1 MTIMTEEEKQSIIS
15 EILSAIRT
23 NSLTI
28 DDLTQLDTM
37 PSDAYIEISGGRRI
51 SCETLKQAVAS
62 LFEKDIDLQNANIA
76 NINKAITDE
85 AKRATQAE
93 NNLATDITAEAS
105 RAQKAE
111 VELRNSISVEAKRA
125 GEAEL
130 ELERRLM
137 GTSGRSNSNTDPYK
151 YLGQMTYDELNST
164 LNSLTYNPDVTGK
177 NFGYFRAKV
186 DYRDVEIKNILLSSS
201 LNIIVQVVKGM
212 FVVTDNKLTISD
224 GIYSI
229 LMRKC
234 TNGVWGDW
242 SIIVNSNSLS
252 LLQDSSAANAT
263 EITNLKSQVTA
274 INESIAKPSGI
285 APLDA
290 NGKVPAGNLPAF
302 VDDMVEFNDIV
313 QTANV
318 EPRELPILGN
328 EGAELAIYYSSLLQ
342 RFIVYNPDDGLY
354 YTNWAGDENYQS
366 NYVPLSGKIFV
377 CINNNLGYR
386 WSGTQLAPIGSE
398 LALGETS
405 STAFAGD
412 RGVVLEKGFATLRTG
427 LGQQNVTICNYNAW
441 KNTPTSIYTIDAI
454 IADLINVGRLASGM
468 VLTFLS
474 EDGWI
479 SKQYVGAENLSAFR
493 NLKNW
498 KDFGGSSVG
507 NIYNVTTEMPISGY
521 YTLCDTQNPTLSAVH
536 VAWSKD
542 KAALGL
548 ILSFEITAGVWKTYQ
563 YTGRTLAEDSWLN
576 VDNWEDFGS
585 LAAGSE
591 THIVI
596 DTLIGAPSVGEF
608 YTLES
613 AVTALLAYQK
623 EKGVTYAKQGLVIS
637 YKVAENTMETK
648 QFQGAVSDFGE
659 VALWKDFG
667 GGGNKIE
674 LSDAP
679 ETGTGKAF
687 SAEGAYNYTPT
698 KIDVDTE
705 TEGVVKL
712 VLKNAAGD
720 TVGDEVQFPV
730 GTGTGGGSATIVA
743 IAFKNSPLYGAYGA
757 NIATSAAIRSV
768 SSATGVE
775 TENSIERIE
784 IVDRDT
790 NVTVF
795 SQVVNQQS
803 SADLTDYSFPI
814 DFTQFFTAAGSKKY
828 RLVAYDDTGATGSKN
843 ITVTAVDVTC
853 TCVQVLQHSAD
864 NPITPTTTSVSV
876 PLYKFANNQSDKGI
890 SAQVDIKIGGEWQ
903 PLATA
908 IVNDSFTHSVTIR
921 PTELR
926 LLHGSYPIRIQGT
939 DVASGTKGNTIY
951 SAIMVVE
958 DGNTTPIVSLRY
970 DDANNG
976 TIRLYDTL
984 TLDVAVY
991 VPGKV
996 QSHVAIYANGTQF
1009 TQLLALNTRSYSVT
1023 QQIKGYADGERIT
1036 YNAIVANVAASDNID
1051 VVIDGSA
1058 IDAELTAGTI
1068 YDFDFSSRSN
1078 DEADHSIKSNG
1089 YELKLKGANYT
1100 TNGFGKFLGRNC
1112 LRIAENV
1119 TATLNHYMFGSSMLE
1134 ATGGAIQF
1142 TFASK
1147 NVKDKTARLI
1157 ECYDETSGA
1166 GFYVTG
1172 SKVGIYCKNGVRQ
1185 REERSYEQGKIHT
1198 AAIVVE
1204 PTNIFIERGGI
1215 KYSRMN
1221 LYLDGEHVALIGYV
1235 GGAGNL
1241 FQENGVNLYGVK
1253 GDFYL
1258 YNICAWNTYFEWA
1271 QAHKNHLVRLTDTEL
1286 MVKEFEFE
1294 NVLVS
1299 QTAEGTTMLR
1309 PSATLLYARGI
1320 PYVVEVASEESFNE
1334 FDGGTSTSDNFTID
1348 LYYYDPLRPWRS
1360 FVARGIRKRRQG
1372 TTSAKRPKKNPR
1384 YYLDKAKSIEPLF
1397 PDYTNADAIL
1407 TYALFKKKLVRVGEN
1422 TIPVNIITVKIDF
1435 SDSSGVNDCGTC
1447 DMMNYTYRSLGGDYL
1462 TPAQRFFDGTFD
1474 IDDIHIEGLQMNHST
1489 ANHPVAVY
1497 RSTSDTLQNV
1507 YFEARGNWKEDKGE
1521 QTALG
1526 FMNTPGYNLG
1536 CLNYQDESFIEFIG
1550 NDGET
1555 IDQIEARF
1563 KTTEGLDTSMPYL
1576 LSLYCGRN
1584 YRFMRYID
1592 GQWKNTTGSMYQ
1604 PNGKGGKWV
1613 VEGDVLNPV
1622 EGFELLVYQ
1631 GFCWWRGVSSVAD
1644 MMAPSTMKSSWVQKL
1659 IDKGEISGDTFPAW
1673 TYYFECMVDNDQLAI
1688 DYALGKKVP
1697 YQLYDM
1703 LHFCHTCDKSYY
1715 AQWQENWRTKLHL
1728 HANPKSV
1735 MSYYGFTDYG
1745 CGKDQQAKNMQPM
1758 WFLEDG
1764 ASVINGI
1771 YSANALIMYL
1781 NKIYDADGVNDKDND
1796 GGCDTDPEVDPGKP
1810 STDTYTNPFAGWNS
1824 ILWVCCREQQ
1834 EVLLADGSTIDL
1846 RTVIAAMRSCQAEV
1860 DGQMMKP
1867 FSPDGAIYFYCTK
1880 RQLVWPKV
1888 VSSYDGYRKY
1898 IQYTATSD
1906 SIYFYALQG
1915 LGLTSLPAF
1924 IRTRW
1929 RIRDGYYQTGDF
1941 FSGVLSGRIACGAD
1955 ATITITAAATGYF
1968 GVGNDASGNLSESC
1982 YLEAGQSHTFTNFAK
1997 DEGALLYIY
2006 QADRMSSIDLSA
2018 LTLSENFDFS
2028 VMSLVET
2035 IIAGGENHVERS
2047 MGYNKLTAYMLG
2059 DLPFLTTLDIRNTGA
2074 KSLDVSKCPRIEHIY
2089 AQGSA
2094 LESITLAETSPINDI
2109 ALPDTMVELRF
2120 LGLPELTF
2128 TALNSA
2134 TGLQIS
2140 SLGAVQRLRLE
2151 NSPKLNAVVMMRA
2164 IIANQSTSL
2173 VLAMVRIVG
2182 QTLKGDGTEL
2192 LTLIE
2197 KGIAGQD
2204 ADGNK
2209 VAKPVINGT
2218 YQLTVIREAYEIEA
2232 IEEGISEITI
2242 LVVIDAYIDLIEQV
2256 NNEAYGGAAEVE
2268 TVTLDNIAEHL
2279 EYYNGETYDEYLA
2292 QYAEDNSDINNS
2304 IY

>member
-1 MTIMTEEEKQSIIS
+1 MTIMTEDEKQSIIS

-28 DDLTQLDTM
+28 EDLTQLETM

-51 SCETLKQAVAS
+51 SCEILKQAVAS
-62 LFEKDIDLQNANIA
+62 MFEEDIDAQNSSIA
-76 NINKAITDE
+76 NLTKAISDE
-85 AKRATQAE
+85 AKRAA
-93 NNLATDITAEAS
+93 D
-105 RAQKAE
+105 AE
-111 VELRNSISVEAKRA
+111 VELK
-125 GEAEL
+125 
-130 ELERRLM
+130 ERIM
-137 GTSGRSNSNTDPYK
+137 GTSVMSNSNTDPYK
-151 YLGQMTYDELNST
+151 YLGMMSYEELNNT
-164 LNSLTYNPDVTGK
+164 LNSLTYDAAVTGK

-186 DYRDVEIKNILLSSS
+186 DYRDVEINNILLSSS
-201 LNIIVQVVKGM
+201 LNIIVQIVKGM
-212 FVVTDNKLTISD
+212 FALSNNTLSISD
-224 GIYSI
+224 NNYSV

-234 TNGVWGDW
+234 SEGVWGEW
-242 SIIVNSNSLS
+242 SIVMNSTTTNTINNLS
-252 LLQDSSAANAT
+252 IELLGIKRSVGQA
-263 EITNLKSQVTA
+263 
-274 INESIAKPSGI
+274 SGI
-285 APLDA
+285 APLGAD
-290 NGKVPAGNLPAF
+290 GKVSEAYLPVSLNDVLVF
-302 VDDMVEFNDIV
+302 DDFTSSLNIEARDI
-313 QTANV
+313 
-318 EPRELPILGN
+318 P
-328 EGAELAIYYSSLLQ
+328 ELADSSKYTPIHFNTKLGY
-342 RFIVYNPDDGLY
+342 FVVYNPEDQLY
-354 YTNWAGDENYQS
+354 YLGWNGKDFFQDNTT
-366 NYVPLSGKIFV
+366 PHSGKIFI
-377 CINNNLGYR
+377 CKKDNRGYF
-386 WSGTQLAPIGSE
+386 WNGTQLNPIGSN
-398 LALGETS
+398 LVLGETDK
-405 STAFAGD
+405 TAFPGN
-412 RGVVLEKGFATLRTG
+412 RGIALEESLAILENTTAKLNLTVV
-427 LGQQNVTICNYNAW
+427 NYNVK
-441 KNTPTSIYTIDAI
+441 KNTLTTIY
-454 IADLINVGRLASGM
+454 DLETVVNDLLNGGTLASGM
-468 VLTFLS
+468 VVTFLS
-474 EDGWI
+474 KDGWV
-479 SKQYVGAENLSAFR
+479 SKQYVGLENPQAFT

-521 YTLCDTQNPTLSAVH
+521 YTLCDTENPTLSAVH
-536 VAWSKD
+536 VAWTKE

-563 YTGRTLAEDSWLN
+563 YTGRTLTEENWLN

-596 DTLIGAPSVGEF
+596 DTLVGAPSVGEF

-637 YKVAENTMETK
+637 YKTAENTMETK
-648 QFQGAVSDFGE
+648 QFQGAISDFGE

-667 GGGNKIE
+667 GGGSKIE
-674 LSDAP
+674 LSDVP
-679 ETGTGKAF
+679 EVGTGKAF

-743 IAFKNSPLYGAYGA
+743 IAFKNSPLYGAFGA

-790 NVTVF
+790 NVVVF
-795 SQVVNQQS
+795 SQTVNQQS
-803 SADLTDYSFPI
+803 SADLTDYSFPL

-828 RLVAYDDTGATGSKN
+828 RLIAYDDTGATGSKN

-853 TCVQVLQHSAD
+853 TCVQVLQYSAD
-864 NPITPTTTSVSV
+864 NPVTPTTASVSI

-890 SAQVDIKIGGEWQ
+890 SAQVDIKIRNEWQ

-908 IVNDSFTHSVTIR
+908 VINDSFTHSVTIR
-921 PTELR
+921 PAELG

-939 DVASGTKGNTIY
+939 DIASGTKGNTIY
-951 SAIMVVE
+951 SAIMVVDE
-958 DGNTTPIVSLRY
+958 NSNTPIVSLRY

-984 TLDVAVY
+984 KLDVAVY
-991 VPGKV
+991 APGKV
-996 QSHVAIYANGTQF
+996 QSHVAIYANGEQF
-1009 TQLLALNTRSYSVT
+1009 TQLLALNTRSYTIS
-1023 QQIKGYADGERIT
+1023 QQIKGYADGEMIS
-1036 YNAIVANVAASDNID
+1036 YNASVNNIVVSDSID
-1051 VVIDGSA
+1051 ITIDGSA

-1068 YDFDFSSRSN
+1068 YDFDFAGRSN

-1089 YELKLKGANYT
+1089 YELKLTGANYT
-1100 TNGFGKFLGRNC
+1100 TNGFSNFLGENC

-1119 TATLNHYMFGSSMLE
+1119 TASLNHYMFGSSMVE
-1134 ATGGAIQF
+1134 ATGAAIQF
-1142 TFASK
+1142 SFASK
-1147 NVKDKTARLI
+1147 NVKDKKAKLI
-1157 ECYDETSGA
+1157 ECYDESAGA

-1172 SKVGIYCKNGVRQ
+1172 NKVGIYCKNGVRQ
-1185 REERSYEQGKIHT
+1185 REERSYEQGKKHT
-1198 AAIVVE
+1198 VAVVVE
-1204 PTNIFIERGGI
+1204 PTNIYVERGGI
-1215 KYSRMN
+1215 KYSMLV
-1221 LYLDGEHVALIGYV
+1221 LYLDGERVGNIGYI

-1241 FQENGVNLYGVK
+1241 YQENSIKFNGRK
-1253 GDFYL
+1253 GDLYL
-1258 YNICAWNTYFEWA
+1258 YNLCAWNTYFEWA

-1309 PSATLLYARGI
+1309 PSAALLYARGI

-1372 TTSAKRPKKNPR
+1372 TTSAKRSKKNPR
-1384 YYLDKAKSIEPLF
+1384 YYLNKAKSIEPLF
-1397 PDYTNADAIL
+1397 PDYTKADALL
-1407 TYALFKKKLVRVGEN
+1407 TYALFAEKKVRVGEN
-1422 TIPVNIITVKIDF
+1422 TIPVDIITVKIDF

-1462 TPAQRFFDGTFD
+1462 TPAQRFFDGTYD
-1474 IDDIHIEGLQMNHST
+1474 LNDIHIEGLQMNHST

-1555 IDQIEARF
+1555 LDNIEARF
-1563 KTTEGLDTSMPYL
+1563 KATSGLDTSMPYL

-1584 YRFMRYID
+1584 YRFMRYVD

-1604 PNGKGGKWV
+1604 KNGKWV

-1631 GFCWWRGVSSVAD
+1631 GMCWWRGVGSVAD

-1659 IDKGEISGDTFPAW
+1659 IDKGEISGETFPAW
-1673 TYYFECMVDNDQLAI
+1673 TYYFECMVDNDRLSI

-1703 LHFCHTCDKSYY
+1703 LHFCHTCDKDYN

-1735 MSYYGFTDYG
+1735 MSYYGFTDYA

-1764 ASVINGI
+1764 ASVRGGI
-1771 YSANALIMYL
+1771 YSENALIMYL

-1834 EVLLADGSTIDL
+1834 EVLLADGSTTDL
-1846 RTVIAAMRSCQAEV
+1846 RTVIAAMRSCQIEV

-1898 IQYTATSD
+1898 IQYTGTSD
-1906 SIYFYALQG
+1906 AIYFYALQG

-2035 IIAGGENHVERS
+2035 IITGGENHVERS

-2074 KSLDVSKCPRIEHIY
+2074 TSLDASKCPRIEHIN
-2089 AQGSA
+2089 AKGSA
-2094 LESITLAETSPINDI
+2094 LENITLAQTSPINDI

-2128 TALNSA
+2128 TALNST

-2140 SLGAVQRLRLE
+2140 SLKSVQRLRLE
-2151 NSPKLNAVVMMRA
+2151 NSPKLDGVVMMKA
-2164 IIANQSTSL
+2164 IIANQSASF

-2182 QTLKGDGTEL
+2182 QTLKGDGAEL
-2192 LTLIE
+2192 LTLVNR
-2197 KGIAGQD
+2197 KVAGQD

-2218 YQLTVIREAYEIEA
+2218 YQLTVIREDYEITA
-2232 IEEGISEITI
+2232 IEEGISEISI
-2242 LVVIDAYIDLIEQV
+2242 LVVIEAYIDLIEQI
-2256 NNEAYGGAAEVE
+2256 NNEAYGGASEVE
-2268 TVTLDNIAEHL
+2268 TVTLNNIAEHL

-2292 QYAEDNSDINNS
+2292 AYIEDNSDINNS

>member
-1 MTIMTEEEKQSIIS
+1 MSKLTNLLPLAATVRDATEEYENSASRIGGLFVSILQALI
-15 EILSAIRT
+15 
-23 NSLTI
+23 
-28 DDLTQLDTM
+28 DTM
-37 PSDAYIEISGGRRI
+37 PEAMIDGATLSHQASESTFIISMKKRLDDGSEVPLNITIPAASTANAGLLTPALLAELRTALNSAVNTANTALNGATSANSSIASI
-51 SCETLKQAVAS
+51 STTVTT
-62 LFEKDIDLQNANIA
+62 LQNGLTSVETKVLQNMANI
-76 NINKAITDE
+76 DG
-85 AKRATQAE
+85 
-93 NNLATDITAEAS
+93 LAQEVADI
-105 RAQKAE
+105 
-111 VELRNSISVEAKRA
+111 
-125 GEAEL
+125 
-130 ELERRLM
+130 
-137 GTSGRSNSNTDPYK
+137 Y
-151 YLGQMTYDELNST
+151 GQ
-164 LNSLTYNPDVTGK
+164 VG
-177 NFGYFRAKV
+177 
-186 DYRDVEIKNILLSSS
+186 
-201 LNIIVQVVKGM
+201 
-212 FVVTDNKLTISD
+212 
-224 GIYSI
+224 
-229 LMRKC
+229 
-234 TNGVWGDW
+234 
-242 SIIVNSNSLS
+242 
-252 LLQDSSAANAT
+252 
-263 EITNLKSQVTA
+263 
-274 INESIAKPSGI
+274 KPSGI

-290 NGKVPAGNLPAF
+290 MGKVPAANLPAF
-302 VDDMVEFNDIV
+302 VDDVVEFEGVLADVIV
-313 QTANV
+313 ENRDL
-318 EPRELPILGN
+318 PELGS
-328 EGAELAIYYSSLLQ
+328 ELATPVYFSTTLN
-342 RFIVYNPDDGLY
+342 RFIVYNPEDKLY
-354 YTNWAGDENYQS
+354 YSNWPGDGVFQS
-366 NYVPLSGKIFV
+366 NYIPSAGKVFL
-377 CINNNLGYR
+377 CMGDGKCYR
-386 WSGTQLAPIGSE
+386 WSGSRLAAIGSD
-398 LALGETS
+398 LALGETAN
-405 STAFAGD
+405 TAFPGS
-412 RGVVLEKGFATLRTG
+412 RGVALEQHVDSLQTSS
-427 LGQQNVTICNYNAW
+427 QWQNLTVCNINAW
-441 KNTPTSIYTIDAI
+441 KNAPTTIYDFATAVS
-454 IADLINVGRLASGM
+454 ALINAGRLTAGM
-468 VLTFLS
+468 VVVYLS
-474 EDGWI
+474 EDGWV
-479 SKQYVGAENLSAFR
+479 SKQFIGVNTIQSFQNLD
-493 NLKNW
+493 NW

-521 YTLCDTQNPTLSAVH
+521 YSLCDTENVGKSAVH
-536 VAWSKD
+536 LAWTKK

-548 ILSFEITAGVWKTYQ
+548 ILSFEIAAGTWKTYQ
-563 YTGRTLAEDSWLN
+563 FVGKSLTEEQWIN
-576 VDNWEDFGS
+576 PENWKDFGS

-591 THIVI
+591 PFIIIDNIV
-596 DTLIGAPSVGEF
+596 GAPTFGNF

-613 AVTALLAYQK
+613 ALTALLAYQK
-623 EKGVTYAKQGLVIS
+623 EKGLTYAKPGLVIS
-637 YKVAENTMETK
+637 YKVAENKMETK
-648 QFQGAVSDFGE
+648 QFQGAIADFSE
-659 VALWKDFG
+659 PALWSDFG
-667 GGGNKIE
+667 GGGSKIE
-674 LSDAP
+674 LSDNP
-679 ETGTGKAF
+679 EVGTGKAF
-687 SAEGAYNYTPT
+687 SAEGAHHHLPVNLM
-698 KIDVDTE
+698 VDTE
-705 TEGVVKL
+705 TEGVVKIAMQ
-712 VLKNAAGD
+712 NADGD

-757 NIATSAAIRSV
+757 SIATSAAIRSV

-784 IVDRDT
+784 LVDRDT
-790 NVTVF
+790 NITVF
-795 SQVVNQQS
+795 SQTVNQQS
-803 SADLTDYSFPI
+803 SADLNDYSFPI
-814 DFTQFFTAAGSKKY
+814 DFSQFFTAAGSKKY
-828 RLVAYDDTGATGSKN
+828 RLIAYDDTGATGSKN

-853 TCVQVLQHSAD
+853 TSVQVLQYSAD
-864 NPITPTTTSVSV
+864 NPITPTTASVSV

-908 IVNDSFTHSVTIR
+908 VVNDSFTHSVAIR
-921 PTELR
+921 PTELG
-926 LLHGSYPIRIQGT
+926 LTHGSYPIRVQGT
-939 DVASGTKGNTIY
+939 DIASGTKGNTIY
-951 SAIMVVE
+951 SAIMVVDE
-958 DGNTTPIVSLRY
+958 DNTTPIVSIRY

-984 TLDVAVY
+984 CLDVAVY
-991 VPGKV
+991 APGKV
-996 QSHVAIYANGTQF
+996 QSHVAVLANGNQF
-1009 TQLLALNTRSYSVT
+1009 TQLLALNSRTYTIS
-1023 QQIKGYADGERIT
+1023 QQIKGFADGQQIT
-1036 YNAIVANVAASDNID
+1036 YKAVVNGVASDEIT
-1051 VVIDGSA
+1051 VRIDGSA

-1068 YDFDFSSRSN
+1068 YDFDFSGRSN

-1089 YELKLKGANYT
+1089 YELKLSGANYT
-1100 TNGFGKFLGRNC
+1100 SNGFGTFLGKNC

-1142 TFASK
+1142 SFASK
-1147 NVKDKTARLI
+1147 NVKDKRAKLI
-1157 ECYDETSGA
+1157 ECYDESAGA

-1172 SKVGIYCKNGVRQ
+1172 SKVGIYCKNGVRS
-1185 REERSYEQGKIHT
+1185 REERSYEQGKEHT
-1198 AAIVVE
+1198 VSIVVE
-1204 PTNIFIERGGI
+1204 PTNIYQERGGI
-1215 KYSRMN
+1215 KYSMIV
-1221 LYLDGEHVALIGYV
+1221 LYIDGERVGNIGYV
-1235 GGAGNL
+1235 GGGGNL
-1241 FQENGVNLYGVK
+1241 FQENNIKFNGTK
-1253 GDFYL
+1253 GDLYL
-1258 YNICAWNTYFEWA
+1258 YNLCAWNTYFEWA
-1271 QAHKNHLVRLTDTEL
+1271 QAHKNYLVRLTDTEL
-1286 MVKEFEFE
+1286 MVKEFDFE

-1320 PYVVEVASEESFNE
+1320 AYVVEVASEESFNE

-1360 FVARGIRKRRQG
+1360 FVARGLRKRRQG

-1407 TYALFKKKLVRVGEN
+1407 TYALFAKKKVRVGEN

-1462 TPAQRFFDGTFD
+1462 TPAQRFFDGTYD
-1474 IDDIHIEGLQMNHST
+1474 LGDIHIEGLQMNHST
-1489 ANHPVAVY
+1489 ANHPVCVY

-1536 CLNYQDESFIEFIG
+1536 CLNYQDESFVEFIG

-1555 IDQIEARF
+1555 LDQIETRF
-1563 KTTEGLDTSMPYL
+1563 KATSGLDTDMPYL

-1584 YRFMRYID
+1584 YRFMRYVD

-1604 PNGKGGKWV
+1604 KNGKWV

-1631 GFCWWRGVSSVAD
+1631 GMCWWRGVTSVAE

-1659 IDKGEISGDTFPAW
+1659 IDKGEVSGDTFPAW

-1703 LHFCHTCDKSYY
+1703 LAFASTCDKSIN
-1715 AQWQENWRTKLHL
+1715 AQWATNWRTKLHL

-1758 WFLEDG
+1758 WFLENG
-1764 ASVINGI
+1764 ASVRGGI
-1771 YSANALIMYL
+1771 YSENALIMYL

-1810 STDTYTNPFAGWNS
+1810 STDDYTNPFAGWNS

-1834 EVLLADGSTIDL
+1834 EVLLADGTAIDL
-1846 RTVIAAMRSCQAEV
+1846 RTVIAAMRSCQIEV

-1906 SIYFYALQG
+1906 AIYFYALQG

-1982 YLEAGQSHTFTNFAK
+1982 YLEGGQSYTFTNFAK

-2035 IIAGGENHVERS
+2035 IITGGDSHIERP
-2047 MGYNKLTAYMLG
+2047 MGYAKLTSYMLG
-2059 DLPFLTTLDIRNTGA
+2059 DLPFLKTLDIRNTGA
-2074 KSLDVSKCPRIEHIY
+2074 KSLDASKCPRIEHIN
-2089 AQGSA
+2089 AKGSA
-2094 LESITLAETSPINDI
+2094 LESITIAETSPINDI

-2140 SLGAVQRLRLE
+2140 SLKAVQRLRLE
-2151 NSPKLNAVVMMRA
+2151 NSPKLNAVVMMKT
-2164 IIANQSTSL
+2164 ILENQEETPL
-2173 VLAMVRIVG
+2173 LAMVRIVG
-2182 QTLKGDGTEL
+2182 QVLKGDGAEL
-2192 LTLIE
+2192 LAIIE
-2197 KGIAGQD
+2197 QKVAGQD

-2209 VAKPVINGT
+2209 VAKPVISGT

-2232 IEEGISEITI
+2232 IEQGISEITI
-2242 LVVIDAYIDLIEQV
+2242 FVVIEAFINLIDQV
-2256 NNEAYGGAAEVE
+2256 NNEAYGGVEEVE
-2268 TVTLDNIAEHL
+2268 AVTLENIAEHL
-2279 EYYNGETYDEYLA
+2279 VYYNGETYDEYLA
-2292 QYAEDNSDINNS
+2292 GYAEDNQDINNT

>member
-1 MTIMTEEEKQSIIS
+1 MSKFTNLLPRAAEVQGATEENENSAGRIGGLFVSIIQALIDTIPDAQIDGSSLRHQTS
-15 EILSAIRT
+15 ESNFIISMTKKLDDGTEVPLNITIPAASTANAGLLTPALLTELRAALNSAINAAST
-23 NSLTI
+23 AQNSANSANSSI
-28 DDLTQLDTM
+28 
-37 PSDAYIEISGGRRI
+37 AGIS
-51 SCETLKQAVAS
+51 TTVTT
-62 LFEKDIDLQNANIA
+62 LQNGLTSVETKVLQNMANIGGLSQEVA
-76 NINKAITDE
+76 
-85 AKRATQAE
+85 
-93 NNLATDITAEAS
+93 DI
-105 RAQKAE
+105 
-111 VELRNSISVEAKRA
+111 
-125 GEAEL
+125 
-130 ELERRLM
+130 
-137 GTSGRSNSNTDPYK
+137 Y
-151 YLGQMTYDELNST
+151 GQI
-164 LNSLTYNPDVTGK
+164 G
-177 NFGYFRAKV
+177 
-186 DYRDVEIKNILLSSS
+186 
-201 LNIIVQVVKGM
+201 
-212 FVVTDNKLTISD
+212 
-224 GIYSI
+224 
-229 LMRKC
+229 
-234 TNGVWGDW
+234 
-242 SIIVNSNSLS
+242 
-252 LLQDSSAANAT
+252 
-263 EITNLKSQVTA
+263 
-274 INESIAKPSGI
+274 KPSGI

-290 NGKVPAGNLPAF
+290 LGKVPAAHLPAF
-302 VDDMVEFNDIV
+302 VDDVVEFYGVCDVAMVESREIV
-313 QTANV
+313 AT
-318 EPRELPILGN
+318 ESTR
-328 EGAELAIYYSSLLQ
+328 IYYSTALNC
-342 RFIVYNPDDGLY
+342 FVIHNPDDDVY
-354 YTNWAGDENYQS
+354 YSHWNGSESYQS
-366 NYVPLSGKIFV
+366 NSVPLSGKIYT
-377 CINNNLGYR
+377 CQLDGLSYR
-386 WSGTQLAPIGSE
+386 WSGTKLSPIGSA

-405 STAFAGD
+405 ETAFAGN
-412 RGVVLEKGFATLRTG
+412 RGVALENRVVLLGEDLREHNLTVCNFNVWRRKPAMVYDLETVVSTL
-427 LGQQNVTICNYNAW
+427 
-441 KNTPTSIYTIDAI
+441 IDG
-454 IADLINVGRLASGM
+454 GRLSAGM
-468 VLTFLS
+468 VVVYLS
-474 EDGWI
+474 VDGWVA
-479 SKQYVGAENLSAFR
+479 KQFIGVDTIQSFQNLD
-493 NLKNW
+493 NW

-521 YTLCDTQNPTLSAVH
+521 YSLCDTENVGASAVH
-536 VAWSKD
+536 LAWAKK

-548 ILSFEITAGVWKTYQ
+548 ILSFEIAAGTWKTYQ
-563 YTGRTLAEDSWLN
+563 FVGKSLSEEQWIN
-576 VDNWEDFGS
+576 PDNWKDFGS

-591 THIVI
+591 PFIIIDNIV
-596 DTLIGAPSVGEF
+596 GAPTFGNF

-613 AVTALLAYQK
+613 ALTALLAYQK
-623 EKGVTYAKQGLVIS
+623 EKGLTYAKPGLVIS
-637 YKVAENTMETK
+637 YKVAENKMETK
-648 QFQGAVSDFGE
+648 QFQGAVADFSE
-659 VALWKDFG
+659 PALWSDFG
-667 GGGNKIE
+667 GGGSKIE
-674 LSDAP
+674 LSDTP
-679 ETGTGKAF
+679 EVGTGKAF
-687 SAEGAYNYTPT
+687 SAEGAHNHLPT
-698 KIDVDTE
+698 NLVVDTE
-705 TEGVVKL
+705 TEGVVKIAML
-712 VLKNAAGD
+712 NADGD

-743 IAFKNSPLYGAYGA
+743 INFKNSPLYGAYGT
-757 NIATSAAIRSV
+757 NIATLAAIRSV
-768 SSATGVE
+768 SSASGVE

-784 IVDRDT
+784 LVDRDT
-790 NVTVF
+790 NITVF
-795 SQVVNQQS
+795 TQTVNQQS
-803 SADLTDYSFPI
+803 SADLNDYSFPL

-843 ITVTAVDVTC
+843 ITVTAVDITC
-853 TCVQVLQHSAD
+853 TSVQVLQYSAD

-876 PLYKFANNQSDKGI
+876 PLYKFGNNQSDKGI
-890 SAQVDIKIGGEWQ
+890 SAQVDIKMAGQWQ

-908 IVNDSFTHSVTIR
+908 IVNDSFTHSVTLR
-921 PTELR
+921 PAELG
-926 LLHGSYPIRIQGT
+926 LTHGSYPIRIQGT
-939 DVASGTKGNTIY
+939 DIASGTKGNTIY
-951 SAIMVVE
+951 SAIMVVDE
-958 DGNTTPIVSLRY
+958 NNNTPIVSIRY

-976 TIRLYDTL
+976 CIRLYDTL
-984 TLDVAVY
+984 SLDVAVY
-991 VPGKV
+991 APGKV
-996 QSHVAIYANGTQF
+996 QSHVAVLANGNQF
-1009 TQLLALNTRSYSVT
+1009 TQLLALNTRTYTIS
-1023 QQIKGYADGERIT
+1023 QQIKGFADGQQIT
-1036 YNAIVANVAASDNID
+1036 YKAVVNGVSSDEIT
-1051 VVIDGSA
+1051 VTIDGSA

-1068 YDFDFSSRSN
+1068 YDFDFSGRSN

-1089 YELKLKGANYT
+1089 YELKLTGANYT
-1100 TNGFGKFLGRNC
+1100 SNGFSNFLGKNC

-1134 ATGGAIQF
+1134 STGAAIQF
-1142 TFASK
+1142 SFASK

-1157 ECYDETSGA
+1157 ECYDESAGA

-1172 SKVGIYCKNGVRQ
+1172 SKVGIYCKNGVRS
-1185 REERSYEQGKIHT
+1185 REERSYEQGTEHT
-1198 AAIVVE
+1198 VSVVVE
-1204 PTNIFIERGGI
+1204 PTNLYYERGGI
-1215 KYSRMN
+1215 KYSMIV
-1221 LYLDGEHVALIGYV
+1221 LYLDGERVGNIGYV

-1241 FQENGVNLYGVK
+1241 FQENGISLYGIK

-1271 QAHKNHLVRLTDTEL
+1271 QAHKNHLVRLLDTEL

-1309 PSATLLYARGI
+1309 PSANLLYARGI
-1320 PYVVEVASEESFNE
+1320 PYVVEVASEESFDE

-1348 LYYYDPLRPWRS
+1348 LYYYNPTMPWRS

-1384 YYLDKAKSIEPLF
+1384 YYLNKAKSIEPLF
-1397 PDYTNADAIL
+1397 PEYTNADAIL
-1407 TYALFKKKLVRVGEN
+1407 TYALFAKKKVRVGEN
-1422 TIPVNIITVKIDF
+1422 TIPVDIITVKIDF
-1435 SDSSGVNDCGTC
+1435 SDSGGVNDCGTC

-1462 TPAQRFFDGTFD
+1462 TPAQRFFDGTYD
-1474 IDDIHIEGLQMNHST
+1474 LDDIHIEGLQMNHST
-1489 ANHPVAVY
+1489 ANHPVCVF

-1536 CLNYQDESFIEFIG
+1536 CLNYQDGSFIEFIG

-1555 IDQIEARF
+1555 LDQIEARF

-1584 YRFMRYID
+1584 YRFMRYKN
-1592 GQWKNTTGSMYQ
+1592 GAWTNTTGSMYQ

-1631 GFCWWRGVSSVAD
+1631 GLCWWRGVSSVAD

-1659 IDKGEISGDTFPAW
+1659 IDKGSISGDTFPAW

-1703 LHFCHTCDKSYY
+1703 LQFASTCNKELT
-1715 AQWQENWRTKLHL
+1715 AEWATNWRTKLHL

-1735 MSYYGFTDYG
+1735 MSYYGFTDYA

-1781 NKIYDADGVNDKDND
+1781 NKIYDADGVNEKDND

-1810 STDTYTNPFAGWNS
+1810 STDDYTNPFAGWNS

-1834 EVLLADGSTIDL
+1834 EVLLADGSAIDL
-1846 RTVIAAMRSCQAEV
+1846 RTVIAAMRSCQTEV

-1906 SIYFYALQG
+1906 AIYFYALQG

-1982 YLEAGQSHTFTNFAK
+1982 YLEGGQSYTFTNFAK

-2006 QADRMSSIDLSA
+2006 QADRMSRIDLSA

-2035 IIAGGENHVERS
+2035 IITGGDSHIERS
-2047 MGYNKLTAYMLG
+2047 MGYAKLTSYMLG
-2059 DLPFLTTLDIRNTGA
+2059 DLPFLKTLDIRNTGA
-2074 KSLDVSKCPRIEHIY
+2074 KSLDASKCPRIEHIN
-2089 AQGSA
+2089 AKGSA

-2140 SLGAVQRLRLE
+2140 SLEAVQRLRLE
-2151 NSPKLNAVVMMRA
+2151 NSPKLNAVVMMKT
-2164 IIANQSTSL
+2164 ILENQAASPL
-2173 VLAMVRIVG
+2173 LAMVRIVG
-2182 QTLKGDGTEL
+2182 QVLKGDGAEL
-2192 LTLIE
+2192 LTIIE
-2197 KGIAGQD
+2197 QHVAGQD

-2209 VAKPVINGT
+2209 VTKPVINGT

-2232 IEEGISEITI
+2232 IEQGISEITVF
-2242 LVVIDAYIDLIEQV
+2242 VVIEAFINLIEQV
-2256 NNEAYGGAAEVE
+2256 NNEAYGGVEEVE
-2268 TVTLDNIAEHL
+2268 TVTLENIAEHL

-2292 QYAEDNSDINNS
+2292 EYAEENQDINNT

>member
-1 MTIMTEEEKQSIIS
+1 MGKLTNLLPLAAAVRDATEEYENSASRVGSLFVSIIQAIIDTVPEALIDGSTVSFTTS
-15 EILSAIRT
+15 ESNFIISMKKRL
-23 NSLTI
+23 NDGSLVPITI
-28 DDLTQLDTM
+28 TIPAASTANAGLLTPAL
-37 PSDAYIEISGGRRI
+37 
-51 SCETLKQAVAS
+51 
-62 LFEKDIDLQNANIA
+62 
-76 NINKAITDE
+76 
-85 AKRATQAE
+85 
-93 NNLATDITAEAS
+93 LA
-105 RAQKAE
+105 
-111 VELRNSISVEAKRA
+111 ELRAGINSASNAAATAQNGAKSA
-125 GEAEL
+125 
-130 ELERRLM
+130 
-137 GTSGRSNSNTDPYK
+137 
-151 YLGQMTYDELNST
+151 NST
-164 LNSLTYNPDVTGK
+164 LSEVITSISTMRDGMATVETKVIENS
-177 NFGYFRAKV
+177 A
-186 DYRDVEIKNILLSSS
+186 NIEGLSSE
-201 LNIIVQVVKGM
+201 V
-212 FVVTDNKLTISD
+212 SD
-224 GIYSI
+224 IFEQIG
-229 LMRKC
+229 
-234 TNGVWGDW
+234 
-242 SIIVNSNSLS
+242 
-252 LLQDSSAANAT
+252 
-263 EITNLKSQVTA
+263 
-274 INESIAKPSGI
+274 KPSGI

-290 NGKVPAGNLPAF
+290 LGKVPAANLPAF
-302 VDDMVEFNDIV
+302 VDDVVEFEDFNSS
-313 QTANV
+313 ANV
-318 EPRELPILGN
+318 ESREMPELGISGLQTPIYFCSPLN
-328 EGAELAIYYSSLLQ
+328 
-342 RFIVYNPDDGLY
+342 RFVIYNPEDLLLY
-354 YTNWAGDENYQS
+354 SNWPGEDTYQS
-366 NYVPLSGKIFV
+366 NYIPVTGKVFL
-377 CINNNLGYR
+377 CKSDGKCYR
-386 WSGTQLAPIGSE
+386 WSGSQLAAIGSD
-398 LALGETS
+398 LVLGETS
-405 STAFAGD
+405 STAFAGN
-412 RGVVLEKGFATLRTG
+412 RGAVLE
-427 LGQQNVTICNYNAW
+427 QQVASLQLISQWQNLTIVNINVW
-441 KNTPTSIYTIDAI
+441 KNEPTTVY
-454 IADLINVGRLASGM
+454 DLAAVVSNLLNAGRLTAGM
-468 VLTFLS
+468 VVVYLS
-474 EDGWI
+474 EDGWCA
-479 SKQYVGAENLSAFR
+479 KQFVGVNTLQSFQNLE
-493 NLKNW
+493 NW

-507 NIYNVTTEMPISGY
+507 NIYNVTNEIPISGY
-521 YTLCDTQNPTLSAVH
+521 YSLCDTENVGKSAVH
-536 VAWSKD
+536 LAWAKK
-542 KAALGL
+542 KATLGL
-548 ILSFEITAGVWKTYQ
+548 ILSFEISAGTWKTYQ
-563 YTGRTLAEDSWLN
+563 FVGKSLTEEQWIN
-576 VDNWEDFGS
+576 PENWKDFGS

-591 THIVI
+591 PFIIIDNIV
-596 DTLIGAPSVGEF
+596 GAPTFGNF

-613 AVTALLAYQK
+613 ALTALLSYQK
-623 EKGVTYAKQGLVIS
+623 EKGLTYAKPGLVIS
-637 YKVAENTMETK
+637 YKVAENKMETK
-648 QFQGAVSDFGE
+648 QFQGAIADFSE
-659 VALWKDFG
+659 PALWSDFG
-667 GGGNKIE
+667 GGGAKIE
-674 LSDAP
+674 LSDTP
-679 ETGTGKAF
+679 EVGTGKAF
-687 SAEGAYNYTPT
+687 SAEGAHNHLPT
-698 KIDVDTE
+698 NLVVDTE
-705 TEGVVKL
+705 TEGVVKIAML
-712 VLKNAAGD
+712 NADGD

-743 IAFKNSPLYGAYGA
+743 INFKKSPLYGAYGT
-757 NIATSAAIRSV
+757 NIATLAAIRSV
-768 SSATGVE
+768 SSASGVE

-784 IVDRDT
+784 LVDRDT
-790 NVTVF
+790 NITVF
-795 SQVVNQQS
+795 TQTVNQQS
-803 SADLTDYSFPI
+803 SADLNDYSFPL
-814 DFTQFFTAAGSKKY
+814 DFTQFFPSPGSKKY

-853 TCVQVLQHSAD
+853 TSVQVLQYSAD
-864 NPITPTTTSVSV
+864 NPIRPTTTSVSV
-876 PLYKFANNQSDKGI
+876 PLYKFGNNQSDKGI
-890 SAQVDIKIGGEWQ
+890 SAQVDIKMAGQWQ

-908 IVNDSFTHSVTIR
+908 IVNDSFTHSVTLR
-921 PTELR
+921 PAELG
-926 LLHGSYPIRIQGT
+926 LTHGSYPIRIQGT
-939 DVASGTKGNTIY
+939 DIASGTKGNTIY
-951 SAIMVVE
+951 SAIMVVDE
-958 DGNTTPIVSLRY
+958 NNTTPIVSVRY

-984 TLDVAVY
+984 SLDVAVY
-991 VPGKV
+991 APGKV
-996 QSHVAIYANGTQF
+996 QSHVAVLANGNQF
-1009 TQLLALNTRSYSVT
+1009 TQLLALNTRTYTIS
-1023 QQIKGYADGERIT
+1023 QQIKGFADEQQIT
-1036 YNAIVANVAASDNID
+1036 YKAVVNGVSSDEIT
-1051 VVIDGSA
+1051 VTIDGSA

-1089 YELKLKGANYT
+1089 YELKLTGANYT
-1100 TNGFGKFLGRNC
+1100 SNGFGNFLGKNC

-1119 TATLNHYMFGSSMLE
+1119 TAELNHYMFGSSMLE

-1142 TFASK
+1142 SFASK
-1147 NVKDKTARLI
+1147 NVKDKSAKLI
-1157 ECYDETSGA
+1157 ECYDESAGA

-1172 SKVGIYCKNGVRQ
+1172 SKVGIYCKNGVRA
-1185 REERSYEQGKIHT
+1185 REERSYEQGKEHT
-1198 AAIVVE
+1198 VSIVVE
-1204 PTNIFIERGGI
+1204 PTNIYQERGGI
-1215 KYSRMN
+1215 KYSMIV
-1221 LYLDGEHVALIGYV
+1221 LYIDGERVGNIGYV

-1241 FQENGVNLYGVK
+1241 FQENNIKFNGTK
-1253 GDFYL
+1253 GDLYL
-1258 YNICAWNTYFEWA
+1258 FNLCAWNTYYEWA
-1271 QAHKNHLVRLTDTEL
+1271 QAHKNYLVRLTDTEL
-1286 MVKEFEFE
+1286 MVKEFDFE

-1462 TPAQRFFDGTFD
+1462 TPAQRFFDGTWD
-1474 IDDIHIEGLQMNHST
+1474 LDDIHIEGLQMNHST

-1536 CLNYQDESFIEFIG
+1536 CLNYQDESFVEFIG

-1555 IDQIEARF
+1555 LDQIEARF
-1563 KTTEGLDTSMPYL
+1563 KATSSLDTDMPYL

-1584 YRFMRYID
+1584 YRFMRYVD

-1604 PNGKGGKWV
+1604 KNGKWT

-1631 GFCWWRGVSSVAD
+1631 GMCWWRGVTSVAE

-1659 IDKGEISGDTFPAW
+1659 IDKGEVSGDTFPAW

-1703 LHFCHTCDKSYY
+1703 LAFAGTCDKSIN
-1715 AQWQENWRTKLHL
+1715 AQWATNWRTKLHL

-1735 MSYYGFTDYG
+1735 MSYYGFTDYA

-1764 ASVINGI
+1764 ASVRGGV

-1810 STDTYTNPFAGWNS
+1810 STEDYTNPFAGWNS
-1824 ILWVCCREQQ
+1824 IFWVCCREQQ
-1834 EVLLADGSTIDL
+1834 EVVLADGNTIDL
-1846 RTVIAAMRSCQAEV
+1846 RTVIAAMRSCQTEV

-1906 SIYFYALQG
+1906 AIYFYALQG

-1968 GVGNDASGNLSESC
+1968 GVGNDASGNLSEIC
-1982 YLEAGQSHTFTNFAK
+1982 YLEGGQSYTFTNFAK

-2035 IIAGGENHVERS
+2035 IITGGDSHIERT
-2047 MGYNKLTAYMLG
+2047 MGYAKLTSYMLG
-2059 DLPFLTTLDIRNTGA
+2059 DLPFLKTLDIRNTGG
-2074 KSLDVSKCPRIEHIY
+2074 KSLDASKCPRIEHIN
-2089 AQGSA
+2089 AKGSA

-2120 LGLPELTF
+2120 LGLPDLTF
-2128 TALNSA
+2128 TALNSV

-2218 YQLTVIREAYEIEA
+2218 YQLTVIREDYEITA

-2242 LVVIDAYIDLIEQV
+2242 LVVIEAYIDLIEQV

-2292 QYAEDNSDINNS
+2292 QYAAENSDINNS
-2304 IY
+2304 IN

>member
-1 MTIMTEEEKQSIIS
+1 MDSIYKLQERASALRNKTQIDSITPEEVGGLHADTLAYLADMEQNLDGLGIRKVYVSVAALTADKSPIGTNGKPLRLGQLATIFNASSPTAAGTGNVYAYQKPGWLLVGNIGGIYELKAQIEAETSARQAAVTTLEETLSEIEESIASIIR
-15 EILSAIRT
+15 EVGVIR
-23 NSLTI
+23 I
-28 DDLTQLDTM
+28 
-37 PSDAYIEISGGRRI
+37 
-51 SCETLKQAVAS
+51 
-62 LFEKDIDLQNANIA
+62 
-76 NINKAITDE
+76 
-85 AKRATQAE
+85 
-93 NNLATDITAEAS
+93 
-105 RAQKAE
+105 
-111 VELRNSISVEAKRA
+111 
-125 GEAEL
+125 
-130 ELERRLM
+130 
-137 GTSGRSNSNTDPYK
+137 
-151 YLGQMTYDELNST
+151 
-164 LNSLTYNPDVTGK
+164 
-177 NFGYFRAKV
+177 
-186 DYRDVEIKNILLSSS
+186 
-201 LNIIVQVVKGM
+201 
-212 FVVTDNKLTISD
+212 TISD
-224 GIYSI
+224 INTRLSELSGEFATF
-229 LMRKC
+229 K
-234 TNGVWGDW
+234 
-242 SIIVNSNSLS
+242 NSVGK
-252 LLQDSSAANAT
+252 AG
-263 EITNLKSQVTA
+263 
-274 INESIAKPSGI
+274 GI
-285 APLDA
+285 APLDDS
-290 NGKVPAGNLPAF
+290 GKIPSRYVPGTL
-302 VDDMVEFNDIV
+302 DDVVEFDDIIENC
-313 QTANV
+313 TI
-318 EPRELPILGN
+318 EPRELPELGV
-328 EGAELAIYYSSLLQ
+328 EGLYTPIYYCSAVNY
-342 RFIVYNPDDGLY
+342 FVVFNPEDSMY
-354 YTNWAGDENYQS
+354 YTNWVGDELFQS
-366 NYVPLSGKIFV
+366 LYKPLRGKVFL
-377 CINNNLGYR
+377 CKGDGKSYR
-386 WSGTQLAPIGSE
+386 WSGSQLAVIGSD
-398 LALGETS
+398 LALGMTER
-405 STAFAGD
+405 TAYPGD
-412 RGVVLEKGFATLRTG
+412 RGAVIENEIDRLWENVSDFGRSFVNINTWKGITETITLDEAINHLLNASRIQEG
-427 LGQQNVTICNYNAW
+427 IVISLFTI
-441 KNTPTSIYTIDAI
+441 
-454 IADLINVGRLASGM
+454 
-468 VLTFLS
+468 
-474 EDGWI
+474 DGWI
-479 SKQYVGAENLSAFR
+479 TKQYIGEASLTAFQ
-493 NLKNW
+493 NHDNW
-498 KDFGGSSVG
+498 KDFGNGGAAVG
-507 NIYNVTTEMPISGY
+507 NIYNVTNEVPISGY
-521 YTLCDTQNPTLSAVH
+521 YELCDPNNPTVSAVH
-536 VAWSKD
+536 VAWEMGMAVS
-542 KAALGL
+542 GL
-548 ILSFEITAGVWKTYQ
+548 IISFEIASGIWKTYQ
-563 YTGRTLAEDSWLN
+563 YTGRTLTE
-576 VDNWEDFGS
+576 DNWKTADNWKDFGS

-596 DTLIGAPSVGEF
+596 DTLVGAPTIGEF

-623 EKGVTYAKQGLVIS
+623 EKGVTYAKPGLVIS

-667 GGGNKIE
+667 GGGSKVE
-674 LSDAP
+674 LGAAP
-679 ETGTGKAF
+679 EEGGDKALSTG
-687 SAEGAYNYTPT
+687 GAYECIPVDFTL
-698 KIDVDTE
+698 DTE
-705 TEGVVKL
+705 TEGVVKIQM
-712 VLKNAAGD
+712 VNAKGEG
-720 TVGDEVQFPV
+720 VGEEKQFLV
-730 GTGTGGGSATIVA
+730 GTGSGGGGGTIVA
-743 IAFKNSPLYGAYGA
+743 IAFESSPVYGAYGA
-757 NIATSAAIRSV
+757 TIKTRAAIRSV
-768 SSATGVE
+768 TSGGGIE
-775 TENSIERIE
+775 TENSIETLE
-784 IVDRDT
+784 IVDRDSGL
-790 NVTVF
+790 TVWTER
-795 SQVVNQQS
+795 VNKPS
-803 SADLTDYSFPI
+803 SGDLTDYSFEL
-814 DFTQFFTAAGSKKY
+814 DFTQFFTAAGARKFK
-828 RLVAYDDTGATGSKN
+828 LVATDDAGNTGSKN
-843 ITVTAVDVTC
+843 VAVTAVDVTC
-853 TCVQVLQHSAD
+853 TCVQVLQYSAD
-864 NPITPTTTSVSV
+864 APITPTSESVSI

-903 PLATA
+903 PLVTAT
-908 IVNDSFTHSVTIR
+908 INDSFTHSITLR
-921 PTELR
+921 PADLG
-926 LLHGSYPIRIQGT
+926 LSHGSYPIRIQGT
-939 DVASGTKGNTIY
+939 DIASGAKGNTIY

-958 DGNTTPIVSLRY
+958 EGNNVPIVALRY

-984 TLDVAVY
+984 SLDVAVY
-991 VPGKV
+991 APGKV
-996 QSHVAIYANGTQF
+996 QSHVAIYANERQF
-1009 TQLLALNTRSYSVT
+1009 TQLLALNTRCYSVS
-1023 QQIKGYADGERIT
+1023 QQIKGLADGERLTYKAVVDSVSSDEIT
-1036 YNAIVANVAASDNID
+1036 VT
-1051 VVIDGSA
+1051 IDGSA

-1068 YDFDFSSRSN
+1068 YDFDFSGRSN

-1089 YELKLKGANYT
+1089 YELKLTGANYT
-1100 TNGFGKFLGRNC
+1100 SNGFGKFLGKNC

-1119 TATLNHYMFGSSMLE
+1119 TAELNHYMFGSSMLE

-1142 TFASK
+1142 SFASK
-1147 NVKDKTARLI
+1147 NVKDKKAKLI
-1157 ECYDETSGA
+1157 ECYDESAGA

-1172 SKVGIYCKNGVRQ
+1172 NKIGIYCKNGVRQ
-1185 REERSYEQGKIHT
+1185 REERTYEQGKEHT
-1198 AAIVVE
+1198 VSIVVE
-1204 PTNIFIERGGI
+1204 PTNIYVERGGI
-1215 KYSRMN
+1215 KYSKIN
-1221 LYLDGEHVALIGYV
+1221 LYLDGEWAAAIGYV

-1241 FQENGVNLYGVK
+1241 FQENCIKFNGTK
-1253 GDFYL
+1253 GDLYL
-1258 YNICAWNTYFEWA
+1258 FNLCAWNTYFEWA
-1271 QAHKNHLVRLTDTEL
+1271 QAHKNHLVRLTNTEI

-1422 TIPVNIITVKIDF
+1422 TIPVSIITIKIDF

-1555 IDQIEARF
+1555 LEQIEARF

-1631 GFCWWRGVSSVAD
+1631 GMCWWRGVSSVAD
-1644 MMAPSTMKSSWVQKL
+1644 LMAPSTMKSSWVQKL
-1659 IDKGEISGDTFPAW
+1659 IDKGEISGETFPAW

-1703 LHFCHTCDKSYY
+1703 LHFSHTCDKSYN

-1735 MSYYGFTDYG
+1735 MSYYGFTDYA

-1764 ASVINGI
+1764 ASVINGV
-1771 YSANALIMYL
+1771 YSAFALIMYL
-1781 NKIYDADGVNDKDND
+1781 NKIYDADGVNEKDND

-1834 EVLLADGSTIDL
+1834 EVLLADGSTTDL
-1846 RTVIAAMRSCQAEV
+1846 RTVIAAMRSCQIEV

-1906 SIYFYALQG
+1906 AIYFYALQG

-1941 FSGVLSGRIACGAD
+1941 FSGVLSGRIACDAD

-1968 GVGNDASGNLSESC
+1968 GIGNDASGNLSESC

-2006 QADRMSSIDLSA
+2006 QADRISGIDLSA

-2028 VMSLVET
+2028 IMSLVET
-2035 IIAGGENHVERS
+2035 IITGGENHIERS
-2047 MGYNKLTAYMLG
+2047 MGYNKLVAYMLG

-2074 KSLDVSKCPRIEHIY
+2074 KSLDASKCPRIEHIH
-2089 AQGSA
+2089 AEGSA

-2109 ALPDTMVELRF
+2109 SLPNTMVELRF
-2120 LGLPELTF
+2120 IGLPKLTYNGLS
-2128 TALNSA
+2128 AA
-2134 TGLQIS
+2134 TGLQMTN
-2140 SLGAVQRLRLE
+2140 LPNVQRLRIE
-2151 NSPKLNAVVMMRA
+2151 TSPKLDAIRMLSDVLSSQSVNRA
-2164 IIANQSTSL
+2164 LTL
-2173 VLAMVRIVG
+2173 LRIVG
-2182 QTLKGDGTEL
+2182 QTLKGDATEL
-2192 LTLIE
+2192 LAIIAR
-2197 KGIAGQD
+2197 GVAGQD

-2209 VAKPVINGT
+2209 VSKPVINGT
-2218 YQLTVIREAYEIEA
+2218 YQLTVILEDYEIETL
-2232 IEEGISEITI
+2232 ENGISEMTI
-2242 LVVIDAYIDLIEQV
+2242 LVVIEAYIDLIDDV
-2256 NNEAYGGAAEVE
+2256 NGEGYGGTEEVE
-2268 TVTLDNIAEHL
+2268 NVTLDNIDEHL
-2279 EYYNGETYDEYLA
+2279 LYYNGETYEEYLSG
-2292 QYAEDNSDINNS
+2292 YADENADINDIINS
-2304 IY
+2304 

>member
-1 MTIMTEEEKQSIIS
+1 MESIYKLQERAAALREKMQIDSISPNEVGGLQFDTLAYMANMERNLDGLGIRRVYTSVMAMEEDTAPIGTNGKVLRLGQLVTIYDADNPAAQGMGNVYAYQKPGWLLAGNIGGIYELKAQIEAETQKREIAVSNLEESLLVIEGIITSISREIEAIQTTINNIS
-15 EILSAIRT
+15 NQLLGLSGE
-23 NSLTI
+23 LV
-28 DDLTQLDTM
+28 
-37 PSDAYIEISGGRRI
+37 
-51 SCETLKQAVAS
+51 TLKESVG
-62 LFEKDIDLQNANIA
+62 
-76 NINKAITDE
+76 KA
-85 AKRATQAE
+85 
-93 NNLATDITAEAS
+93 
-105 RAQKAE
+105 
-111 VELRNSISVEAKRA
+111 
-125 GEAEL
+125 G
-130 ELERRLM
+130 
-137 GTSGRSNSNTDPYK
+137 
-151 YLGQMTYDELNST
+151 
-164 LNSLTYNPDVTGK
+164 
-177 NFGYFRAKV
+177 
-186 DYRDVEIKNILLSSS
+186 
-201 LNIIVQVVKGM
+201 
-212 FVVTDNKLTISD
+212 
-224 GIYSI
+224 
-229 LMRKC
+229 
-234 TNGVWGDW
+234 
-242 SIIVNSNSLS
+242 
-252 LLQDSSAANAT
+252 
-263 EITNLKSQVTA
+263 
-274 INESIAKPSGI
+274 GI
-285 APLDA
+285 APLDDS
-290 NGKVPAGNLPAF
+290 GKIPSRYVPGTL
-302 VDDMVEFNDIV
+302 DDVVEFDGIV
-313 QTANV
+313 ENCTI
-318 EPRELPILGN
+318 ESRELPVLGD
-328 EGAELAIYYSSLLQ
+328 E
-342 RFIVYNPDDGLY
+342 GLY
-354 YTNWAGDENYQS
+354 TPVYYCSSAKYFLVFNPEDNLYYANWAGDDLFQSLYQ
-366 NYVPLSGKIFV
+366 PLKGKVFLSKV
-377 CINNNLGYR
+377 DGKSYR
-386 WSGTQLAPIGSE
+386 WSGSQLAVIGSD
-398 LALGETS
+398 LALGVTET
-405 STAFAGD
+405 TAFPGNRGLALENELDRLGGD
-412 RGVVLEKGFATLRTG
+412 VSDINSSFVNINTWQGLASPITLD
-427 LGQQNVTICNYNAW
+427 
-441 KNTPTSIYTIDAI
+441 DAI
-454 IADLINVGRLASGM
+454 DYLLNATRLQKGIVIS
-468 VLTFLS
+468 LFT

-479 SKQYVGAENLSAFR
+479 TKQYIGEASLTAFH
-493 NLKNW
+493 NHDNW
-498 KDFGGSSVG
+498 KDFGNGGAAVG
-507 NIYNVTTEMPISGY
+507 NIYNVTNEVPISGY
-521 YTLCDTQNPTLSAVH
+521 YELCDPNNPTVSAVH
-536 VAWSKD
+536 VAWEMGMAVS
-542 KAALGL
+542 GL
-548 ILSFEITAGVWKTYQ
+548 IISFEIASGIWKTYQ
-563 YTGRTLAEDSWLN
+563 YTGRTLTE
-576 VDNWEDFGS
+576 DNWNTADNWKDFGS

-596 DTLIGAPSVGEF
+596 DTLVGAPTIGEF

-623 EKGVTYAKQGLVIS
+623 EKGVTYAKPGLVIS

-667 GGGNKIE
+667 GGGSKVE
-674 LSDAP
+674 LGAAP
-679 ETGTGKAF
+679 EEGGDKALSTG
-687 SAEGAYNYTPT
+687 GAYECIPVDFTL
-698 KIDVDTE
+698 DTE
-705 TEGVVKL
+705 TEGVVKIQM
-712 VLKNAAGD
+712 VNAKGEG
-720 TVGDEVQFPV
+720 VGEEKQFLV
-730 GTGTGGGSATIVA
+730 GTGSGGGGGTIVA
-743 IAFKNSPLYGAYGA
+743 IAFESSPVYGAYGA
-757 NIATSAAIRSV
+757 TIKTRAAIRSV
-768 SSATGVE
+768 TSGGGIE
-775 TENSIERIE
+775 TENSIETLE
-784 IVDRDT
+784 IVDRDSGL
-790 NVTVF
+790 TVWTER
-795 SQVVNQQS
+795 VNKPS
-803 SADLTDYSFPI
+803 SGDLTDYSFEL
-814 DFTQFFTAAGSKKY
+814 DFTQFFTAAGARKFK
-828 RLVAYDDTGATGSKN
+828 LVATDDAGNTGSKN
-843 ITVTAVDVTC
+843 VAVTAVDVTC
-853 TCVQVLQHSAD
+853 TCVQVLQYSAD
-864 NPITPTTTSVSV
+864 APITPTSESVSI

-903 PLATA
+903 PLVTAT
-908 IVNDSFTHSVTIR
+908 INDSFTHSITLR
-921 PTELR
+921 PADLG
-926 LLHGSYPIRIQGT
+926 LSHGSYPIRIQGT
-939 DVASGTKGNTIY
+939 DIASGAKGNTIY

-958 DGNTTPIVSLRY
+958 EGNNVPIVALRY

-984 TLDVAVY
+984 SLDVAVY
-991 VPGKV
+991 APGKV
-996 QSHVAIYANGTQF
+996 QSHVAIYANERQF
-1009 TQLLALNTRSYSVT
+1009 TQLLALNTRSYSVS
-1023 QQIKGYADGERIT
+1023 QQIKGLADGERLT
-1036 YNAIVANVAASDNID
+1036 YKAVVDSVSSDEIIVT
-1051 VVIDGSA
+1051 IDGSA

-1068 YDFDFSSRSN
+1068 YDFDFSGRSN

-1089 YELKLKGANYT
+1089 YELKLTGANYT
-1100 TNGFGKFLGRNC
+1100 SNGFGKFLGKNC

-1119 TATLNHYMFGSSMLE
+1119 TAELNHYMFGSSMLE

-1142 TFASK
+1142 SFASK
-1147 NVKDKTARLI
+1147 NVKDKKAKLI
-1157 ECYDETSGA
+1157 ECYDESAGA

-1172 SKVGIYCKNGVRQ
+1172 NKIGIYCKNGVRQ
-1185 REERSYEQGKIHT
+1185 REERTYEQGKEHT
-1198 AAIVVE
+1198 VSFVVE
-1204 PTNIFIERGGI
+1204 PTNIYVERGGI
-1215 KYSRMN
+1215 KYSKIN
-1221 LYLDGEHVALIGYV
+1221 LYLDGEWAAAIGYV

-1241 FQENGVNLYGVK
+1241 FQENCIKFNGTK
-1253 GDFYL
+1253 GDLYL
-1258 YNICAWNTYFEWA
+1258 FNLCAWNTYFEWA
-1271 QAHKNHLVRLTDTEL
+1271 QAHKNHLVRLTNTEI

-1334 FDGGTSTSDNFTID
+1334 FDGGTSTSDNFTIN

-1422 TIPVNIITVKIDF
+1422 TIPVSIITIKIDF

-1555 IDQIEARF
+1555 LEQIEARF

-1631 GFCWWRGVSSVAD
+1631 GMCWWRGVSSVAD
-1644 MMAPSTMKSSWVQKL
+1644 LMAPSTMKSSWVQKL
-1659 IDKGEISGDTFPAW
+1659 IDKGEISGETFPAW

-1703 LHFCHTCDKSYY
+1703 LHFSHTCDKSYN

-1735 MSYYGFTDYG
+1735 MSYYGFTDYA

-1764 ASVINGI
+1764 ASVINGV
-1771 YSANALIMYL
+1771 YSAFALIMYL
-1781 NKIYDADGVNDKDND
+1781 NKIYDADGVNEKDND

-1834 EVLLADGSTIDL
+1834 KVLLADGSTTDL
-1846 RTVIAAMRSCQAEV
+1846 RTVIAAMRSCQIEV

-1906 SIYFYALQG
+1906 AIYFYALQG

-1941 FSGVLSGRIACGAD
+1941 FSGVLSGRIACDAD

-1968 GVGNDASGNLSESC
+1968 GIGNDASGNLSESC

-2006 QADRMSSIDLSA
+2006 QADRISGIDLSA

-2028 VMSLVET
+2028 IMSLVET
-2035 IIAGGENHVERS
+2035 IITGGENHIERS
-2047 MGYNKLTAYMLG
+2047 MGYNKLLAYMLG

-2074 KSLDVSKCPRIEHIY
+2074 KSLDASKCPRIEHIH
-2089 AQGSA
+2089 AEGSA

-2109 ALPDTMVELRF
+2109 ALPNTMVELRF
-2120 LGLPELTF
+2120 IGLPKLTYNG
-2128 TALNSA
+2128 LSA
-2134 TGLQIS
+2134 TSGLQMTN
-2140 SLGAVQRLRLE
+2140 LPNVQRLRIE
-2151 NSPKLNAVVMMRA
+2151 TSPKLDAIRMLSDVLSSQSSSRA
-2164 IIANQSTSL
+2164 LTL
-2173 VLAMVRIVG
+2173 LRIVG
-2182 QTLKGDGTEL
+2182 QTLKGNATEL
-2192 LTLIE
+2192 LAIIE
-2197 KGIAGQD
+2197 RGVAGQD
-2204 ADGNK
+2204 ADGNR
-2209 VAKPVINGT
+2209 VSKPVINGT
-2218 YQLTVIREAYEIEA
+2218 YQLTVILEDYEIEA
-2232 IEEGISEITI
+2232 IENGISELTI
-2242 LVVIDAYIDLIEQV
+2242 LVVIEAYIDLIDEV
-2256 NNEAYGGAAEVE
+2256 NSEGYGGEEEVDD
-2268 TVTLDNIAEHL
+2268 VTLDNIDEHL
-2279 EYYNGETYDEYLA
+2279 LYYNGETYEEYLA
-2292 QYAEDNSDINNS
+2292 GYANENADINDLINS
-2304 IY
+2304 